1 MNIYLALFLNLV
13 LLASVPA
20 AIIYIATRK
29 W

>member
-1 MNIYLALFLNLV
+1 MNIYLALFLNLA
-13 LLASVPA
+13 LLASLPT